1 MVFVWNYQQVIK
13 KKNPNQKDKEI
24 WENYIKDPSDIYDKE
39 INQLNNIKKVKRYK
53 FDLHGFT
60 LVDANSKVREI
71 IFYCVRNKIKELLLI
86 TGKGMHSTN
95 ENDAYISKDFGKLK
109 YSVPEFI
116 INNLELNKFIL
127 SINEAD
133 KIDGG
138 EGALIIKL
146 KNL

>member
-1 MVFVWNYQQVIK
+1 M
-13 KKNPNQKDKEI
+13 
-24 WENYIKDPSDIYDKE
+24 
-39 INQLNNIKKVKRYK
+39 
-53 FDLHGFT
+53 
-60 LVDANSKVREI
+60 DANSKVREI